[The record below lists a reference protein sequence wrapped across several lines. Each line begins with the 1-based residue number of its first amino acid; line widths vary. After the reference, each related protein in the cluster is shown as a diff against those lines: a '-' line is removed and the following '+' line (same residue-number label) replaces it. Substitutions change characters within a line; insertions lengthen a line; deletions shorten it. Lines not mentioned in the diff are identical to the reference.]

1 MDLFLD
7 YPLSSLFVI
16 AIVVMT
22 VVMLARRFPSKLG
35 SALGLVAMLGAVCS
49 NCGNKL
55 RRGAA
60 FCPRCGQ
67 KVG

>member
-16 AIVVMT
+16 AIVVLT
-22 VVMLARRFPSKLG
+22 VVTLARRYPGKLG
-35 SALGLVAMLGAVCS
+35 SALGLGGVWGAVCS
-49 NCGNKL
+49 KCGNKL